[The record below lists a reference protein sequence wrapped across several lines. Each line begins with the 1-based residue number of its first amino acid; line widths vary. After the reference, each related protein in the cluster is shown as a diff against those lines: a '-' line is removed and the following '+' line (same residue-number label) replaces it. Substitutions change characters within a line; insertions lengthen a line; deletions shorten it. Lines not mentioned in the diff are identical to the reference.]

1 MFKVS
6 VLYPAAEG
14 ARFDHAYY
22 AGTHMPLSG
31 RLLQPLYYEIDQGLA
46 GGAPG
51 APAPFVGG
59 CHFYF
64 PSLESFQTAFAAHAP
79 ELLAD
84 LPAFTDIAPV
94 IQISSVS
101 AYAGTGSAPGWVGVT

>member
-6 VLYPAAEG
+6 VLYPAAG
-14 ARFDHAYY
+14 GGRFDHTYY

-46 GGAPG
+46 GGSPG

-64 PSLESFQTAFAAHAP
+64 ASLESFQAAFGAHGA
-79 ELLAD
+79 ELQAD
-84 LPAFTDIAPV
+84 ISAFTDIAPE
-94 IQISSVS
+94 IQISSV
-101 AYAGTGSAPGWVGVT
+101 AAWPGTGSAPNWASGT

>member
-1 MFKVS
+1 MFKLS
-6 VLYPAAEG
+6 VLSPAAAG

-22 AGTHMPLSG
+22 AGTHMPQAG
-31 RLLQPLYYEIDQGLA
+31 KLLQPLYYEIDQGLA

-64 PSLESFQTAFAAHAP
+64 ANLEGFQAAFGAHGP
-79 ELLAD
+79 QLQAD
-84 LPAFTDIAPV
+84 IPAFTDIAPT
-94 IQISSVS
+94 IQISSVM
-101 AYAGTGSAPGWVGVT
+101 ARAGTASPPNWAGGA

>member
-6 VLYPAAEG
+6 VLYPAAG
-14 ARFDHAYY
+14 GTRFDHAYY

-31 RLLQPLYYEIDQGLA
+31 RLLKPQYYEIDQGLA

-64 PSLESFQTAFAAHAP
+64 ANLESFQAAFGAHGA
-79 ELLAD
+79 ELQAD
-84 LPAFTDIAPV
+84 IPAFTDIAPT
-94 IQISSVS
+94 IQIGSVA
-101 AYAGTGSAPGWVGVT
+101 AYAGTGPAPKWAGGA

>member
-1 MFKVS
+1 MLKVS
-6 VLYPAAEG
+6 VLYPAAG
-14 ARFDHAYY
+14 GTRFDHAYY
-22 AGTHMPLSG
+22 ADRHMPLSG

-64 PSLESFQTAFAAHAP
+64 ANLEDFQAAFSAHGA
-79 ELLAD
+79 ELQAD
-84 LPAFTDIAPV
+84 IPAYTDIALEV
-94 IQISSVS
+94 QISIV
-101 AYAGTGSAPGWVGVT
+101 AARAGTGPAPQWAGGA